1 MKGINAKAQRSE
13 GARRTASSGLASSGR
28 LSTKNYQPPA
38 TDQPLRASAIARGK
52 RRSWSCRLAR
62 IRDWP
67 RLAHET
73 KYSVTALAEHC
84 KVCVR
89 TLQSYFLYSL
99 KEPPRLW
106 IKRLRMERALELLRD
121 GSNVN
126 ETAALLA
133 YQNHGQF
140 SRAFKR
146 FYGFA
151 PTKHAN
157 ARPGV
162 R

>member
-1 MKGINAKAQRSE
+1 MNSKPPKPKHNGNGNAS
-13 GARRTASSGLASSGR
+13 ARRISARGPQIVNH
-28 LSTKNYQPPA
+28 K
-38 TDQPLRASAIARGK
+38 SAIVNPP
-52 RRSWSCRLAR
+52 STINCCLAR
-62 IRDWP
+62 IQDWS
-67 RLAHET
+67 RLAHDT

-89 TLQSYFLYSL
+89 TLQSFFLYSM

-106 IKRLRMERALELLRD
+106 INRLRMERAIELLRD

-126 ETAALLA
+126 ETADLLA

-157 ARPGV
+157 RRPGV

>member
-1 MKGINAKAQRSE
+1 MKAFNAKAQRSDV
-13 GARRTASSGLASSGR
+13 ASRTGR
-28 LSTKNYQPPA
+28 LSPVNRRLPTA
-38 TDQPLRASAIARGK
+38 APLLLRVSALKPGNPVC
-52 RRSWSCRLAR
+52 SCRLSR
-62 IRDWP
+62 IQNWP
-67 RLAHET
+67 QRAHDT

-89 TLQSYFLYSL
+89 TLQSFFLYSM
-99 KEPPRLW
+99 KKPPRLW
-106 IKRLRMERALELLRD
+106 ITRLRMERALELLRD

-126 ETAALLA
+126 ETADLLA

-157 ARPGV
+157 RRPGV